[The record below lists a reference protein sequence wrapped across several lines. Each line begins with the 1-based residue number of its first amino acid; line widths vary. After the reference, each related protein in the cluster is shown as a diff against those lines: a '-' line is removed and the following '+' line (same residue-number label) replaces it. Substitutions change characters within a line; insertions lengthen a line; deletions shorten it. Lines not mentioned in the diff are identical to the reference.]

1 MIKELSVFE
10 NSDINEIA
18 LKLEKGSVVD
28 ESVAS
33 RLDAINVLLD
43 KALK

>member
-1 MIKELSVFE
+1 MAALMFAV
-10 NSDINEIA
+10 DA
-18 LKLEKGSVVD
+18 LKLEKGAVVD